1 MALNFPNPS
10 RSYDAARHCVCF
22 WGYDNAREVAFQ
34 VTDDILLRLSH
45 QGAAEESALLA
56 TFDHHR
62 DQILQLARD
71 LYNPGERTT
80 YTIS

>member
-34 VTDDILLRLSH
+34 VTDEILLRLSR
-45 QGAAEESALLA
+45 QASAEETALLA
-56 TFDHHR
+56 IFDHHR